1 MLTLEN
7 LSFGYPRGQSVVD
20 SINLTLPP
28 GGIYGL
34 LGPNGAG
41 KSTLLY
47 LIAGA
52 LTPRAGKAVF
62 NGTDTRRRLP
72 STLSDIFLVSEEFS
86 LPPISLGE
94 YVRLNA
100 PFYPRFSHEALRANL
115 EMFELTPELNLG
127 HLSMGLKKKVFMSFA
142 LACNTSLLLMDEP
155 TNGLDI
161 PGKSAFRKFI
171 AQAMTYDRTV
181 IISTHQVRDIDRLI
195 DHVIIM
201 NGSQIC
207 LNRPV
212 GEIQKHLKFLT
223 TTDRET
229 INSALCALPGIGGA
243 AVMLPNTDGNDSEI
257 NLEVLFDFAMKHQS
271 ALNGI
276 FNKAVTQTSNT
287 F

>member
-1 MLTLEN
+1 M
-7 LSFGYPRGQSVVD
+7 
-20 SINLTLPP
+20 
-28 GGIYGL
+28 
-34 LGPNGAG
+34 
-41 KSTLLY
+41 
-47 LIAGA
+47 
-52 LTPRAGKAVF
+52 F

-127 HLSMGLKKKVFMSFA
+127 HLSMGLRKKVFMSFA

-171 AQAMTYDRTV
+171 AQAMTDDRTV

-212 GEIQKHLKFLT
+212 GEIQQHLKFLT
-223 TTDRET
+223 TTDRVT

-243 AVMLPNTDGNDSEI
+243 AVMLPNTDGTDSEI

>member
-7 LSFGYPRGQSVVD
+7 LSFGYHRGQSVVD

-161 PGKSAFRKFI
+161 PGKAAFRRFV
-171 AQAMTYDRTV
+171 AQNMADDRIF
-181 IISTHQVRDIDRLI
+181 IISTHQVRDIDRLL
-195 DHVIIM
+195 DHIIIM
-201 NGSQIC
+201 DRHRVIF
-207 LNRPV
+207 NRSV
-212 GEIQKHLKFLT
+212 ADIQSRLIFT
-223 TTDRET
+223 ET
-229 INSALCALPGIGGA
+229 NNRDIANSAIHAIPSIAGA
-243 AVMLPNTDGNDSEI
+243 SVILPNTDNSETAI
-257 NLEVLFDFAMKHQS
+257 NLELLFDL
-271 ALNGI
+271 ALRKPDTLNSM
-276 FNKAVTQTSNT
+276 FNDKNDNEL
-287 F
+287 